1 MGIEQEGLTPVSA
14 VSEAAALTEEGRVR
28 ERNFD
33 ILTTHIDGFFLLVD
47 HGTEPDLTRSQTRA
61 LKETSNV
68 YGVRSEVIKR
78 LLELQEVPHS
88 ELVDIGIN
96 NPGLRGGRDIVT
108 GVELQIN
115 PKTVDIFDESLLD
128 ASLGERRS
136 EVAHKK
142 VSVTVELD
150 PDRDDVD
157 GFITSISRRLRRQGF
172 SKEEIEKRLKVKRT
186 LRVDEETLLSLID
199 AGDVTLMPGAW
210 NIQTKNWDI
219 VPRKIPTRQELA
231 EAEENARNS
240 Q

>member
-14 VSEAAALTEEGRVR
+14 VSETAASAEEGRVR

-88 ELVDIGIN
+88 ELVDIGVN

-128 ASLGERRS
+128 ASLGERRP

-157 GFITSISRRLRRQGF
+157 GFITSILRRLRRQGF
-172 SKEEIEKRLKVKRT
+172 SKEETEKRLKVKRT

>member
-14 VSEAAALTEEGRVR
+14 VSEAAASAEEGRVR

-47 HGTEPDLTRSQTRA
+47 HGTEPDLTRSQTRV

-88 ELVDIGIN
+88 ELVDIGVN
-96 NPGLRGGRDIVT
+96 NPGLRGGRDIIT

-128 ASLGERRS
+128 ASLGERRP